1 MAGREVRNFAEGSL
15 RWCVASGTGIAWGT
29 ASAPATAL
37 IGYVQ
42 AGLSVKQPQTI
53 ETISERGNPNHHKWV
68 SKQAPEV
75 TFTFLNAVS
84 ANWPPTAV
92 TSNGASLPQV
102 NFELR
107 KDVKELGGPTAEFWQ
122 FINCAY
128 LNQDFGE
135 AENGDTIAQTW
146 RAMYVLGPTASG
158 YLSTGGQ

>member
-1 MAGREVRNFAEGSL
+1 MAGREVRNFAEGSI
-15 RWCVASGTGIAWGT
+15 RWVQASGTGIAWGT

-42 AGLSVKQPQTI
+42 AGMAVKQSQTM
-53 ETISERGNPNHHKWV
+53 ETIAERGLPNHHKFV
-68 SKQAPEV
+68 SKQPPEV
-75 TFTFLNAVS
+75 TLTFLNAVS

-92 TSNGASLPQV
+92 TAAGASVPQV
-102 NFELR
+102 HFEIR
-107 KDVKELGGPTAEFWQ
+107 KDVRELGGPTAEYWQ
-122 FINCAY
+122 LINCVF